1 MKQLLKNR
9 KVAVVLTVIIMILAT
24 LIGSNRSMA
33 AEAYDIE
40 QYFIYGYGGYSI
52 QHDLDTRTGLAKN
65 LLIVAERNLPSNDSA
80 MEELQDAIV
89 QIELAQTVKEK
100 ADANQKLTAATERM
114 NLVLEEYWLSSSDE
128 RYRRQISM
136 ELEACNQA
144 ISQDPYNEMAIQYNT
159 EVLGS
164 FPGSV
169 LKMVNGIEELET
181 FR

>member
-89 QIELAQTVKEK
+89 QMELAQTVKEK

-114 NLVLEEYWLSSSDE
+114 NLVLEE
-128 RYRRQISM
+128 
-136 ELEACNQA
+136 
-144 ISQDPYNEMAIQYNT
+144 
-159 EVLGS
+159 
-164 FPGSV
+164 
-169 LKMVNGIEELET
+169 
-181 FR
+181 

>member
-1 MKQLLKNR
+1 MKNLLKNR

-52 QHDLDTRTGLAKN
+52 QRELDTRTGLAKN
-65 LLIVAERNLPSNDSA
+65 LLVVAERNLAVNDSA
-80 MEELQDAIV
+80 VKELQDAIT
-89 QIELAQTVKEK
+89 QMEK
-100 ADANQKLTAATERM
+100 AKTVNEKSDANQKLTAATERM
-114 NLVLEEYWLSSSDE
+114 NLVLDECWLSSSDD

-136 ELEACNQA
+136 ELAACNQA
-144 ISQDPYNEMAIQYNT
+144 ISQDPYNELAMQYNT

-164 FPGSV
+164 FPGNV